1 LKKIEENEEKIVE
14 LKNNLKEGKEKV
26 RIKRKCLE
34 EKQLEI
40 NVAERKM
47 TNLKEKELKE
57 LEGNFEKI
65 QNSITNA
72 EEELS
77 NLQEE

>member
-1 LKKIEENEEKIVE
+1 MKKIEENEEKIVE

-77 NLQEE
+77 NLEEE